1 MTFLTLVSRTALE
14 LESVRAPAVLVV
26 VVPVE
31 LHQQRLLV
39 EAQSP
44 LLELVDLQQGILGHL
59 QHLHVRSVNRE
70 TMSFYQRES
79 LPDRHLVNV
88 RKLLLWS
95 SPSPCIS

>member
-1 MTFLTLVSRTALE
+1 MRTYEGPSHSLQHCENSQFPWTALA

-39 EAQSP
+39 EAQSS
-44 LLELVDLQQGILGHL
+44 LLELVDLQQRILGHF

-70 TMSFYQRES
+70 TMSFY
-79 LPDRHLVNV
+79 
-88 RKLLLWS
+88 
-95 SPSPCIS
+95 